1 MIELIIL
8 IVSMVAALLTYEIG
22 TIQKKGTVKASAL
35 VSLAFGLPVFLAQA
49 NGFTGFQAIP
59 LAAMGASF
67 AGMSSTSMIH
77 SRAGM
82 ALSGAVFSGI
92 FLVSSPFFAGNG
104 GGLGISACIAGIIS
118 LGIMKLH
125 ELLQH

>member
-8 IVSMVAALLTYEIG
+8 VVSVAAALLTYEIG
-22 TIQKKGTVKASAL
+22 MIQKKGNVKASAF
-35 VSLAFGLPVFLAQA
+35 VSLLFGLPLFIAQA
-49 NGFTGFQAIP
+49 NGFTGFQAIA

-77 SRAGM
+77 SRTGI
-82 ALSGAVFSGI
+82 ALSGAIFSGI